1 MIELRKAAMTIKAHF
16 DGKVL
21 VPDEPVNLPEGTPLV
36 LHVESPAQPPQEQK
50 AESRGMTAGEL
61 LQSGFVGL
69 WKDREDIGDT
79 LEFARKLRDRAQR
92 RTR

>member
-1 MIELRKAAMTIKAHF
+1 MTIRAHF

-21 VPDEPVNLPEGTPLV
+21 VPDEPVNLPEGIPLV
-36 LHVESPAQPPQEQK
+36 LHVESPPQPPQEQ
-50 AESRGMTAGEL
+50 ATTPRGMTAGEL
-61 LQSGFVGL
+61 LNSGFVGL
-69 WKDREDIGDT
+69 WKDREDIGDS